1 MASPSNENSTS
12 SPVENY
18 PYPTEFNVLDF
29 VPRLLS
35 EGNYKNWKLLM
46 RDFIRMRGLIGFIE
60 GAAAEESNRDGA
72 WERSNNLV
80 RGWILVTLSEDIR
93 PRVLSS
99 ESAKGLWTELEEI
112 FDATRSLFHLG
123 N

>member
-1 MASPSNENSTS
+1 
-12 SPVENY
+12 
-18 PYPTEFNVLDF
+18 
-29 VPRLLS
+29 
-35 EGNYKNWKLLM
+35 M

-60 GAAAEESNRDGA
+60 GAAAEERDQDEA

-99 ESAKGLWTELEEI
+99 ESAKGLWTRLEEI
-112 FDATRSLFHLG
+112 FDPTTSKWQPG